1 MKHKGSDYKISA
13 VKYHLSHK
21 SILNK
26 SHKASL
32 NKTCKIFNC
41 KKSTLR
47 RWILRYKNEDKNIT
61 RKNRKSISYK
71 IRNEQVKTAL
81 EKLNTNEQLT
91 MTELLVDLKNQYK
104 DLDITPQHL
113 GSVVRENNRTRKRTR
128 HEHFPKLRYKKPIY
142 KQSELDNFY
151 NEVRKYPL
159 DKIISL
165 DETSIGSHLKPTYS
179 RCYLGKRCV
188 IKTDNNF
195 VFRSFTLLVAINNKK
210 CVGKELY
217 EKGGTTKERMVE
229 FLEKHIFP
237 NYKDH
242 LIILDNAK
250 SHHNDMVKE
259 AILKSENKYLFSVP
273 YTPKTN
279 AIEMYFNQLKT
290 YMKKTRNIKSIQELE
305 TSVENSIKQI
315 KQSNYKNYFDFAY
328 GDKTQFSYTNK
339 SSTRNRKLKFY
350 KL

>member
-1 MKHKGSDYKISA
+1 MKHKGTDYKISA
-13 VKYHLSHK
+13 VRHYLN
-21 SILNK
+21 NK
-26 SHKASL
+26 SLS
-32 NKTCKIFNC
+32 KTRKIFGC
-41 KKSTLR
+41 SKGSLH
-47 RWILRYKNEDKNIT
+47 RWVQRYKNDDKNIT
-61 RKNRKSISYK
+61 RKNKKSISYK
-71 IRNEQVKTAL
+71 IRDEQVKTAL
-81 EKLNTNEQLT
+81 DKIDKNEQLT

-104 DLDITPQHL
+104 DLDIT
-113 GSVVRENNRTRKRTR
+113 

-151 NEVRKYPL
+151 NEIRKYPL

-259 AILKSENKYLFSVP
+259 TILKSGNKYLFSVP

-290 YMKKTRNIKSIQELE
+290 YMKKARNIKSIQELE
-305 TSVENSIKQI
+305 MSVENSIKQI

-339 SSTRNRKLKFY
+339 SSTRKRKLKLY